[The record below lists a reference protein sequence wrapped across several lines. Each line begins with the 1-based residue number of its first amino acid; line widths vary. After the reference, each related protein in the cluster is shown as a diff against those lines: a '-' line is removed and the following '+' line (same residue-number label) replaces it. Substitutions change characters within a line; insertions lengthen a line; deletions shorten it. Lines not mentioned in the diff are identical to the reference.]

1 MSKRWMWNCE
11 DVQEDIR
18 TLQNRYKNEMGYDLS
33 LEEVYDIWSLYSER
47 YSANWMTVNED
58 ILDSESIIIDFLKN
72 R

>member
-11 DVQEDIR
+11 DVQEDIC